1 MEGKLGYIGPEFIE
15 LKYNITF
22 NSVVISGLIIPPL
35 SLDLGILYFLQ
46 LI

>member
-1 MEGKLGYIGPEFIE
+1 MEGKLGYIGPEFIK

-22 NSVVISGLIIPPL
+22 NRSALISGLIP
-35 SLDLGILYFLQ
+35 SAQEVGTH